1 MTLVR
6 ALAAIAVVLL
16 AGGAVA
22 ATGPIVFV
30 GLAVPH
36 AARILVGPDYR
47 WILVYALVIGPI
59 LLLGAD
65 IVGRIVV
72 RPAEVQAG
80 IMTALLGAPIFIALV
95 RRSRMAQV

>member
-1 MTLVR
+1 M
-6 ALAAIAVVLL
+6 
-16 AGGAVA
+16 
-22 ATGPIVFV
+22 
-30 GLAVPH
+30 PH
-36 AARILVGPDYR
+36 TARILVGPDYR